1 MRRCATLGT
10 IPYRETREARGNLLM
25 STRRRGAPVD
35 AVLYCGQ
42 HIVHLVIPRRVG
54 ERVKTHCSWVGLLA
68 ILACLAFPPRLVAQ
82 STTGTIQGTVSD
94 EQEAVVPDATVTIRN
109 VSTNAVRRALSE
121 KNGFYRLLNV
131 PVGEYELT
139 TEKVGF
145 AKYLRSGITLS
156 LNQDAVVDVQLLQRA
171 GLTES
176 IEVRADAPLINRTTT
191 EVGVRFDTTRIGEL
205 PVQGATFRDVFALAL
220 SAPGVSELG
229 SGQARFASGT
239 NFSSNGMRVRSN
251 NFTIDG
257 QDSNS
262 LQIAGRQQPL
272 NNTDIV
278 QEVRLITNQ
287 FAAEFGRAAG
297 SVVSAVTKSGSNGF
311 KGSAFWFH
319 NDESL
324 NSRTNLDKAA
334 GRASAP
340 FHEENQYGGT
350 LGGPVLRDRTFFFA
364 SYQRWTDRQLGSGF
378 TLSGAP
384 TDAGRAVLQSVA
396 AGRPQIAALLRF
408 VPAGTPNGKS
418 ASFELAGHTYTV
430 PLGNL
435 TGSSSLVI
443 NNDQAMGRV
452 DHVLSSSHTI
462 TSRYLLGRTPE
473 SSGAGQV
480 TPPGLTTLST
490 SNEQSLNTWMN
501 SVLGKSLSNEFRVA
515 WSHRG
520 AFSSARDPAAEEI
533 PSIEIAEL
541 NMIGFI
547 AADSRTAIGL
557 PTNQPNRPTNDLYQ
571 IQNNLTY
578 LRGRHLLKAG
588 LDIRHNYVKGSGSAM
603 IRGLLRY
610 DSLQSFVLDRAEAT
624 TINKPL
630 PGGQSINYYR
640 WWDQYY
646 FAQDGWKIH
655 QTLTLNLGLRYE
667 LPGSNMSRLIE
678 RNERVL
684 AANGNDAVFRL
695 TPVPKADRNNFE
707 PRVGFNWGPTTS
719 DAGIIG
725 FLTGGDRLSL
735 RGGYARTHDY
745 AFLTIAQNVA
755 ASFPFVAAITRSNLA
770 NAFTALQDT
779 PAGVPAGTDPNLLTR
794 TIVAEDFRS
803 PLADQFSFEI
813 QRQIR
818 QNLAFRIGYVGTF
831 GKDLFQT
838 IDGNPRPEFC
848 GRSCTTRRD
857 PTRGVLRTRANTAK
871 SWYHSMQTGLEKR
884 LSHGLSAALHYTWS
898 RYIDTASDIFNPS
911 TGEVGVAQDSYNIGA
926 DKARSAYDR
935 PHRLTGNF
943 VWQLPFMR
951 SQQGIAGK
959 ILGGWQV
966 GSFFTFQSGAPF
978 TPLNGT
984 DPTGALAGIDSLI
997 GSAIRPN
1004 LNTNLDLSN
1013 MTIPEIIAAGGAAG
1027 PASLFRRLCGMPS
1040 ATCTGERVGNVPRNL
1055 LRADGIGNVDF
1066 SLIKNTRFRRSHN
1079 LQIRVEMFNA
1089 TNTRNF
1095 GIPDSVVNSAGF
1107 LNQWATDGGAR
1118 RIWGAVRHTF

>member
-1 MRRCATLGT
+1 M
-10 IPYRETREARGNLLM
+10 
-25 STRRRGAPVD
+25 
-35 AVLYCGQ
+35 
-42 HIVHLVIPRRVG
+42 
-54 ERVKTHCSWVGLLA
+54 
-68 ILACLAFPPRLVAQ
+68 
-82 STTGTIQGTVSD
+82 
-94 EQEAVVPDATVTIRN
+94 
-109 VSTNAVRRALSE
+109 
-121 KNGFYRLLNV
+121 
-131 PVGEYELT
+131 
-139 TEKVGF
+139 
-145 AKYLRSGITLS
+145 
-156 LNQDAVVDVQLLQRA
+156 DVQQLQRA

-176 IEVRADAPLINRTTT
+176 IEVRADAPLINRTTP
-191 EVGVRFDTTRIGEL
+191 EVGVRFDTTRIAEL
-205 PVQGATFRDVFALAL
+205 PVQGATFRDVFALVL
-220 SAPGVSELG
+220 SAPGVSALG
-229 SGQARFASGT
+229 SGQARVRIRNELFLERHASPLEQLHDRRAGQQQSPDHRT
-239 NFSSNGMRVRSN
+239 AAADQQHRHHPGGPPDHASVRRRVRPRRG
-251 NFTIDG
+251 IRRQRGD
-257 QDSNS
+257 QE
-262 LQIAGRQQPL
+262 RQQQLQGVGVLVPQRR
-272 NNTDIV
+272 I
-278 QEVRLITNQ
+278 
-287 FAAEFGRAAG
+287 AEQSDQSRQGR
-297 SVVSAVTKSGSNGF
+297 
-311 KGSAFWFH
+311 
-319 NDESL
+319 
-324 NSRTNLDKAA
+324 

-340 FHEENQYGGT
+340 FQEENQYGGT
-350 LGGPVLRDRTFFFA
+350 LGGPVFRDRTFFFG

-418 ASFELAGHTYTV
+418 ASFELAGQTYTV
-430 PLGNL
+430 PLGDL
-435 TGSSSLVI
+435 TGSSSIVF

-473 SSGAGQV
+473 NSGAGQV
-480 TPPGLTTLST
+480 TPPGLTTVST
-490 SNEQSLNTWMN
+490 SNEQALNTWMN

-520 AFSSARDPAAEEI
+520 TFSSAQDPAAEEI
-533 PSIEIAEL
+533 PSLEIAEL

-547 AADSRTAIGL
+547 AAANRTAIGL
-557 PTNQPNRPTNDLYQ
+557 AANQPNRANNDVYQ

-578 LRGRHLLKAG
+578 LRGSHLLKAG
-588 LDIRHNYVKGSGSAM
+588 LDVRHNYVKSFGLATF
-603 IRGLLRY
+603 RGRLHY
-610 DSLQSFVLDRAEAT
+610 DSLQSFVLDRAQAT

-630 PGGQSINYYR
+630 PGGQAIKYYR

-646 FAQDGWKIH
+646 FAQDEWKLH
-655 QTLTLNLGLRYE
+655 PTLTLNLGLRYE

-678 RNERVL
+678 QNERVL
-684 AANGNDAVFRL
+684 AANRNDAVFRL
-695 TPVPKADRNNFE
+695 TPVPKADRNNLE
-707 PRVGFNWGPTTS
+707 PRAGFNWVPRTS
-719 DAGIIG
+719 DTGIIR

-745 AFLTIAQNVA
+745 AFLTIAQNIA
-755 ASFPFVAAITRSNLA
+755 GSFPFVAAIGRSNLA
-770 NAFTALQDT
+770 NAFTALQNT

-803 PLADQFSFEI
+803 PLADQFSFEM
-813 QRQIR
+813 QRQIG

-848 GRSCTTRRD
+848 GTSCTTRLD
-857 PTRGVLRTRANTAK
+857 PTRGVIRRVANTAK

-926 DKARSAYDR
+926 DKGRSSYDR

-943 VWQLPFMR
+943 VWELPVMR

-984 DPTGALAGIDSLI
+984 DPTGALFGIDILI

-1004 LNTNLDLSN
+1004 PNTNLDLST

-1040 ATCTGERVGNVPRNL
+1040 ATCPR
-1055 LRADGIGNVDF
+1055 R
-1066 SLIKNTRFRRSHN
+1066 
-1079 LQIRVEMFNA
+1079 
-1089 TNTRNF
+1089 
-1095 GIPDSVVNSAGF
+1095 
-1107 LNQWATDGGAR
+1107 AR
-1118 RIWGAVRHTF
+1118 RQCPAQPASS

>member
-1 MRRCATLGT
+1 MKKHR
-10 IPYRETREARGNLLM
+10 AR
-25 STRRRGAPVD
+25 
-35 AVLYCGQ
+35 
-42 HIVHLVIPRRVG
+42 
-54 ERVKTHCSWVGLLA
+54 VGLLA
-68 ILACLAFPPRLVAQ
+68 MLACLAFPPRLVAQ

-94 EQEAVVPDATVTIRN
+94 EQEAVVPGAMVTIRN
-109 VSTNAVRRALSE
+109 VATNAVRRVVSQR
-121 KNGFYRLLNV
+121 NGFYRFLNV

-139 TEKVGF
+139 IEKAGF
-145 AKYLRSGITLS
+145 TTHKRSGITLS
-156 LNQDAVVDVQLLQRA
+156 LNQDVVVGDVPLQPG

-176 IEVRADAPLINRTTT
+176 IEVRADAPLINRTTP
-191 EVGVRFDTTRIGEL
+191 EVGVRFDTTRISEL
-205 PVQGATFRDVFALAL
+205 PVQGATFRDVYALAL
-220 SAPGVSELG
+220 SASGVSALG

-257 QDSNS
+257 QDNNS
-262 LQIAGRQQPL
+262 LLAGPKQPM

-287 FAAEFGRAAG
+287 FPAEFGRAAG
-297 SVVSAVTKSGSNGF
+297 SVVSAVTKSGSNSF
-311 KGSAFWFH
+311 RGSAFWFL

-340 FHEENQYGGT
+340 FQEENQYGGT
-350 LGGPVLRDRTFFFA
+350 LGGPVFRDRTFFFG

-384 TDAGRAVLQSVA
+384 TDAGRVVLQSVA

-408 VPAGTPNGKS
+408 VPAGSPNGES
-418 ASFELAGHTYTV
+418 ASFELGGQTYTV

-435 TGSSSLVI
+435 TGSSSIVF

-462 TSRYLLGRTPE
+462 TSRYLLGRTE
-473 SSGAGQV
+473 NSGAGQV
-480 TPPGLTTLST
+480 TPPGLTTVNT
-490 SNEQSLNTWMN
+490 SHEHSLNTWMN

-520 AFSSARDPAAEEI
+520 SGSSAQDPEAEEI
-533 PSIEIAEL
+533 PSLEINEL
-541 NMIGFI
+541 SMIGFV
-547 AADSRTAIGL
+547 AAANRTAIGL
-557 PTNQPNRPTNDLYQ
+557 PINQPNRSNNDLYQ

-588 LDIRHNYVKGSGSAM
+588 LDIRHNYVKSSNFAS
-603 IRGLLRY
+603 IRGRLRY
-610 DSLQSFVLDRAEAT
+610 DSLQSFVLDRAQAT
-624 TINKPL
+624 TISKPL
-630 PGGQSINYYR
+630 PGGQAINYYR

-646 FAQDGWKIH
+646 FAQDEWKLH
-655 QTLTLNLGLRYE
+655 PTLTLNLGLRYE
-667 LPGSNMSRLIE
+667 LPGSNISRLIE
-678 RNERVL
+678 RNERVV
-684 AANGNDAVFRL
+684 AANDNDAVFRL
-695 TPVPKADRNNFE
+695 TPVPRVDRNNLE
-707 PRVGFNWGPTTS
+707 PRVGFNWVPRTS
-719 DAGIIG
+719 DTGITG
-725 FLTGGDRLSL
+725 FLSGGDRLSV
-735 RGGYARTHDY
+735 RAGYARTHDY
-745 AFLTIAQNVA
+745 AFQTIAQNIT
-755 ASFPFVAAITRSNLA
+755 ASFPFVAAIGRSNLD
-770 NAFTALQDT
+770 NAFTKLQNT

-803 PLADQFSFEI
+803 PLADQYSFEI
-813 QRQIR
+813 QRQIG

-848 GRSCTTRRD
+848 GTSCTTRLD
-857 PTRGVLRTRANTAK
+857 PTRGVINRRANTAQ

-884 LSHGLSAALHYTWS
+884 PSRGLSAALHYTWS
-898 RYIDTASDIFNPS
+898 RFIDTASDIFNPS
-911 TGEVGVAQDSYNIGA
+911 TGEIGVAQDSYDIGA
-926 DKARSAYDR
+926 DKGRSAYDR

-943 VWQLPFMR
+943 VWQLPVMR
-951 SQQGIAGK
+951 LQQGIAGK

-1004 LNTNLDLSN
+1004 LNTDLDLSK

-1040 ATCTGERVGNVPRNL
+1040 ATCPGERVGYAPRNL

-1066 SLIKNTRFRRSHN
+1066 SLIKNTRLRRSQN
-1079 LQIRVEMFNA
+1079 LQVRVEMFNA

-1095 GIPDSVVNSAGF
+1095 GIPDSAVNSVGF
-1107 LNQWATDGGAR
+1107 LNQWATDGGGR
-1118 RIWGAVRHTF
+1118 RIWGAVRYIF